1 LKAGFWGLN
10 LVTLLLGLAGLVM
23 ALRTRWSLFAIPV
36 AYTALVY
43 IPFHNVETR
52 YSLMALP
59 FLYLFSAF
67 AIRKLSC
74 PKPARSP

>member
-1 LKAGFWGLN
+1 
-10 LVTLLLGLAGLVM
+10 
-23 ALRTRWSLFAIPV
+23 LFAIPV

-67 AIRKLSC
+67 AIRKLMPDC
-74 PKPARSP
+74 PARSP